1 MMLTGLTIV
10 FLGGDARQVEVIN
23 KCVELDAAVRVVGFE
38 TLDTPLAGVTLETLT
53 PELLQEADVIVLP
66 VVGCSD
72 QGEIPAPFS
81 KDNLVLKKELFSAI
95 KEGTLVYTGIA
106 KSFLKRMGAEYGFRL
121 IELLERDDVAIY
133 NSIPTAEGAVM
144 MAIQNTDITIHGSN
158 CMVLGIGR
166 TGFTLARTLQ
176 GLGANVQVGVRREA
190 DVARAVQM
198 GWKPFA
204 ATDLNAYGVG
214 IDLIFNTIPTMI
226 VTAQIISKL
235 PRQAV
240 IIDLA
245 SAPGG
250 TDFRFA
256 EKRGIKALLAP
267 GLPGIVAPKT
277 AGIIMAKTLS
287 QSIME
292 EFHLRGDEE

>member
-1 MMLTGLTIV
+1 MLTGLTIV

-23 KCVELDAAVRVVGFE
+23 KCIELDALVRLVGFDKLE
-38 TLDTPLAGVTLETLT
+38 NLPSGVRHEALSSV
-53 PELLQEADVIVLP
+53 LLQEADIIVMPVI
-66 VVGCSD
+66 GCD
-72 QGEIPAPFS
+72 DNGIIAAPFGS
-81 KDNLVLKKELFSAI
+81 GDLVMKQELFMAI
-95 KEGTLVYTGIA
+95 REGALVYTGMA
-106 KSFLKRMGAEYGFRL
+106 KSLLRRMSTEYGFRL
-121 IELLERDDVAIY
+121 IELLDRDDVAIY
-133 NSIPTAEGAVM
+133 NSIPTAEGALM
-144 MAIQNTDITIHGSN
+144 MAIQNTDITIHDST
-158 CMVLGIGR
+158 CVVLGIGR
-166 TGFTLARTLQ
+166 TGFTLAKTLQ
-176 GLGANVQVGVRREA
+176 GLGAKIRVGVRREA
-190 DVARAVQM
+190 DAARAAVM
-198 GWKPFA
+198 GWEPFM
-204 ATDLNAYGVG
+204 TRDLTAYTSD

-226 VTAQIISKL
+226 ITAQIISKL
-235 PRQAV
+235 PRRTV

-277 AGIIMAKTLS
+277 AGIIIANTLC

>member
-1 MMLTGLTIV
+1 MLTGLTIV
-10 FLGGDARQVEVIN
+10 FLGGDARQVEVIH
-23 KCVELDAAVRVVGFE
+23 KCIELDASVRVVGFDKLE
-38 TLDTPLAGVTLETLT
+38 QTPAGVTNENLT
-53 PELLQEADVIVLP
+53 PELLKEADVVVLP

-72 QGEIPAPFS
+72 QGVISAPFS
-81 KDNLVLKKELFSAI
+81 SKELAVKKELFSALRP
-95 KEGTLVYTGIA
+95 GTPVYTGMA
-106 KSFLKRMGAEYGFRL
+106 KAYLKQIGAECGFRI

-144 MAIQNTDITIHGSN
+144 MAIQNTDTTIHGSN
-158 CMVLGIGR
+158 CVVLGIGR

-176 GLGANVQVGVRREA
+176 GLGANVKVGLRRKA
-190 DVARAVQM
+190 DEARAVQM
-198 GWKPFA
+198 GWKPFV
-204 ATDLNAYGVG
+204 ATDLTAYTSD

-226 VTAQIISKL
+226 VTAQMISKL
-235 PRQAV
+235 PRHAV

-277 AGIIMAKTLS
+277 AGIIIANALS
-287 QSIME
+287 QSVLE
-292 EFHLRGDEE
+292 EFQLRGDEG

>member
-1 MMLTGLTIV
+1 MLTGLRIV

-23 KCVELDAAVRVVGFE
+23 KCIELDASVRLVGFDKLE
-38 TLDTPLAGVTLETLT
+38 NSPSGVRHEALSSV
-53 PELLQEADVIVLP
+53 LLQEADIIVMPVI
-66 VVGCSD
+66 GCD
-72 QGEIPAPFS
+72 DNGIIAAPFGS
-81 KDNLVLKKELFSAI
+81 GDLVMKQELFMAI
-95 KEGTLVYTGIA
+95 REGALVYTGMA
-106 KSFLKRMGAEYGFRL
+106 KSLLRRMSTEYGFRL
-121 IELLERDDVAIY
+121 IELLDRDDVAIY
-133 NSIPTAEGAVM
+133 NSIPTAEGALM
-144 MAIQNTDITIHGSN
+144 MAIQNTDITIHGST
-158 CMVLGIGR
+158 CVVLGIGR
-166 TGFTLARTLQ
+166 TGFTLGKTLQ
-176 GLGANVQVGVRREA
+176 GLGAKIRVGVRREA
-190 DVARAVQM
+190 DAARAAVM
-198 GWKPFA
+198 GWEPFM
-204 ATDLNAYGVG
+204 TRDLTAYTSD

-226 VTAQIISKL
+226 ITAQIISKL
-235 PRQAV
+235 PRRTV

-277 AGIIMAKTLS
+277 AGIIIANTLC